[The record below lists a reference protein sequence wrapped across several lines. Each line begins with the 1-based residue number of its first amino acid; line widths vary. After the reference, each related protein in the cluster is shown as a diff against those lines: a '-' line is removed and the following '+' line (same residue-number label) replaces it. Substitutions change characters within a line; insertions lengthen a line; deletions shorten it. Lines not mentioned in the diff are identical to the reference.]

1 MADES
6 QEQTA
11 KTSGKRGIGGMVP
24 LLLVVILVP
33 ALSYAMTE
41 FLILPKIR
49 AAVAEG
55 GQESAPS
62 EHQELPNTHK
72 ESASHAVEFTDIV
85 SNLADSMKSRYIK
98 VSFTAYSTD
107 PEIEKRM
114 EHEKAKLLDATL
126 GILSSLTVSELE
138 EAGVKNRLRTELLLS
153 FEAVLHARLFDELYF
168 SEFVVQ

>member
-6 QEQTA
+6 QEQA
-11 KTSGKRGIGGMVP
+11 ANASSKGGIGGMVP

-55 GQESAPS
+55 GHESTPN
-62 EHQELPNTHK
+62 EHQELPKPQK

-85 SNLADSMKSRYIK
+85 SNLADTMKSRYIK

-107 PEIEKRM
+107 PHIEERM
-114 EHEKAKLLDATL
+114 KHEKAKLLDATI

-138 EAGVKNRLRTELLLS
+138 EAGIKNRIRTELLLS
-153 FEAVLHARLFDELYF
+153 FEAVMHARLFEELYF

>member
-6 QEQTA
+6 QEQAANASA
-11 KTSGKRGIGGMVP
+11 KGGRGGMVT
-24 LLLVVILVP
+24 LLLVVVLVP
-33 ALSYAMTE
+33 ALSYAMTQ
-41 FLILPKIR
+41 FLIVPQIK
-49 AAVAEG
+49 AAVAGSSHEA
-55 GQESAPS
+55 EPA

-98 VSFTAYSTD
+98 VSFTAYSSD

-153 FEAVLHARLFDELYF
+153 FEAVLHARLFEELYF